1 MSADTVAPGPIT
13 KLAFGSCQSPHKAPR
28 TSPWGFIAQHE
39 PQVFVWAGDVTYAKA
54 NDLASLARAYEAL
67 PREYT
72 EFSNART
79 VVGTWDDHDY
89 GVNDGGAWVP
99 HREARR
105 DMFLDFL
112 KVPRDS
118 PRRQRRGVY
127 AVHDFG
133 AGDAL
138 VRVIALDTRFDRSD
152 HVVPSVGHMFE
163 GSALSKLSALA
174 AAAVRLATAW
184 TGLVAFRDAE
194 RRVLSEEQWAWLDD
208 ALASSRASVTILV
221 SSVQVLTT
229 NPSLESFGHFPAE
242 RARLLGVLRKHRPR
256 GLVIVSGDVHVADL
270 LGAGSLPLEAT
281 SSGLTHSCSDSVP
294 QFICDLAWSGRAAN
308 RRYGNA
314 YLGRN
319 YGIIDIDWANRTLS
333 VTMFDI
339 PDAVDKT
346 STARLGFTRSLDAPF
361 DALLPAGDPPGIT
374 LSTRATAAVWG
385 LAVVSAVVLLVALLR
400 LTAWRKAAL
409 RRQQLRL

>member
-1 MSADTVAPGPIT
+1 MRADTVAPGTVT

-28 TSPWGFIAQHE
+28 TSPWGFVAQHD
-39 PQVFVWAGDVTYAKA
+39 PQVFVWSGDVTYAKA

-67 PREYT
+67 PREYV
-72 EFSNART
+72 EFANAHT
-79 VVGTWDDHDY
+79 VIGTWDDHDY
-89 GVNDGGAWVP
+89 GVNDGGAFVP

-127 AVHDFG
+127 ASHDFG
-133 AGDAL
+133 AGDTS

-152 HVVPSVGHMFE
+152 HVVPSVGHWFE
-163 GSALSKLSALA
+163 GSALSKLSALT
-174 AAAVRLATAW
+174 AAAVRLASAW
-184 TGLVAFRDAE
+184 TGLVLYRDAE
-194 RRVLSEEQWAWLDD
+194 RHVLSAEQWAWLDD
-208 ALASSRASVTILV
+208 ALASSRASVNILV

-256 GLVIVSGDVHVADL
+256 GLVIVSGDVHDADL
-270 LGAGSLPLEAT
+270 LGVGDWPLEAT

-294 QFICDLAWSGRAAN
+294 QFICNLAWSGPAAN

-319 YGIIDIDWANRTLS
+319 YGVIDIDWTNRTLS
-333 VTMFDI
+333 VNMFDI
-339 PDAVDKT
+339 PDAVDQKST
-346 STARLGFTRSLDAPF
+346 SRLGFTRSLDVPF

-374 LSTRATAAVWG
+374 LSPWATAAVWG
-385 LAVVSAVVLLVALLR
+385 LVALCAVLLVAIVR
-400 LTAWRKAAL
+400 VVWRSKAA
-409 RRQQLRL
+409 RRPHVL